1 MSAEHIPETTV
12 TFGLRNILLV
22 NNRSFETPDILP
34 DNLVE
39 IVECVDDELQHQ
51 FAVLEAQDNI
61 WRERQP
67 SRIRPAI
74 LIARLALYDQPLM
87 ALTAEAINSRH
98 HFFTE
103 GKYLTEEALP
113 YWNSALRTPYQPEV
127 HNLRGTNAATSGVWL
142 GISPKS

>member
-1 MSAEHIPETTV
+1 MSTPETTV

-34 DNLVE
+34 DNIQE
-39 IVECVDDELQHQ
+39 IIECVDDDLQRQ
-51 FAVLEAQDNI
+51 FAIIEAQDSV

-67 SRIRPAI
+67 SRLRPTI

-87 ALTAEAINSRH
+87 ALTRNALLSGHN
-98 HFFTE
+98 FFTH
-103 GKYLTEEALP
+103 GSVLTEEALP
-113 YWNSALRTPYQPEV
+113 YWNSTLATPYQPEV

-142 GISPKS
+142 GISPKE